1 MSLPAAPAP
10 SLSTQEAVVIFS
22 GGQDSATCLAWS
34 LNRFAR
40 VHTLGFDYGQRH
52 HVELQCRQRV
62 RAGIAALSPLWSSRL
77 TDDHLLTLDI
87 YRHEA
92 ANALTTDRTAPPGT
106 REKNGLP
113 DTFVP
118 GRNLLFILQA
128 AIWAYA
134 RGIRHLVTGVCQTDS
149 SGYPDCRDDSIKA
162 LQVAINLG
170 MDSRYVLHTPLMW
183 LDKCATWQLAAAL
196 GGDALVNC
204 IVEESHTCYAGT
216 RGQRHPW
223 GYGCG
228 QCPAC
233 QLRARGYAAY
243 LASKEGSRA

>member
-1 MSLPAAPAP
+1 MNTSAAPEP
-10 SLSTQEAVVIFS
+10 SLSSQEALVIFS

-34 LNRFAR
+34 LNTFAR

-52 HVELQCRQRV
+52 SVELQCRQRV
-62 RAGIAALSPLWSSRL
+62 RTSIAALSPLWGSRL
-77 TDDHLLTLDI
+77 ADDHLLSLDI

-92 ANALTTDRTAPPGT
+92 PNTLTTSRDNAPGAS
-106 REKNGLP
+106 RKNGLP

-118 GRNLLFILQA
+118 GRNLLFLMQA
-128 AIWAYA
+128 AIWAYDK
-134 RGIRHLVTGVCQTDS
+134 GIRHLVTGVCQTDS

-170 MDSRYVLHTPLMW
+170 MNENYVLHTPLMW
-183 LDKCATWQLAAAL
+183 LDKCATWQLAASL
-196 GGDALVNC
+196 GGDALVDC
-204 IVEESHTCYAGT
+204 ILEESHTCYAGT
-216 RGQRHPW
+216 RGQRHAW

-243 LASKEGSRA
+243 LASREAAHA